1 MQNKF
6 PVKQYR
12 VGYNDFNILAYVAD
26 VCNYACQY
34 CYNNM
39 PRTKTCLDLSM
50 LLNFVKFIR
59 QKTTKTIELDLIGGE
74 PTLHPDLL
82 KFCIE
87 LQSVPN
93 LVATIYTNFATNISL
108 LKQLEEANVKF
119 EATWHS
125 QCKDFETRIAQFNTN
140 SFRTITL
147 MYEKEHTQQVI
158 DIANRLNRH
167 YNIDIQPVILDNR
180 FDSYTELQIKQLNE
194 YEKNENKSNT
204 VFALEYNDNSIEY
217 LTHNDIY
224 HKMHYNYRHWICNAG
239 YDLLYVHFD
248 GNVYPCDG
256 FFFMKKH
263 SIANIYNITPSFKLK
278 KTLCLS
284 DSCPHEDNVTK
295 QII

>member
-26 VCNYACQY
+26 VCNYSCQY

-50 LLNFVKFIR
+50 LLKFVKLIR
-59 QKTTKTIELDLIGGE
+59 QKTTKNIELDLIGGE

-82 KFCIE
+82 RFCIE

-93 LVATIYTNFATNISL
+93 LVTTIYTNFATNISL
-108 LKQLEEANVKF
+108 LKQLEEVNVKF

-125 QCKDFETRIAQFNTN
+125 QCKDFEQRLAQFKAS

-147 MYEKEHTQQVI
+147 MYEKQCTQQVI
-158 DIANRLNRH
+158 DIAHRLNTV
-167 YNIDIQPVILDNR
+167 YNIDIQPVIIGDS
-180 FDSYTELQIKQLNE
+180 FDTYTDLQLKQLAE
-194 YEKNENKSNT
+194 YEQTEDRNNA
-204 VFALEYNDNSIEY
+204 VFALEYNDKSIEY

-224 HKMHYNYRHWICNAG
+224 HKTHYNYKHWICNAG
-239 YDLLYVHFD
+239 YDLLYIHFN

-256 FFFMKKH
+256 FFDMKKTP
-263 SIANIYNITPSFKLK
+263 IANIYNLQQDFKLK
-278 KTLCLS
+278 KSLCLLA
-284 DSCPHEDNVTK
+284 SCPHEDNVEK
-295 QII
+295 QML